1 MKNKEDYIRDL
12 AEVRS
17 MMERSTR
24 FLSLSG
30 LSGVLAGFYAL
41 VGSIIAWRVLEF
53 DPQAVFDSTT
63 GVLGI
68 PTALLPTVV
77 LACLVLFFAAGTAT
91 LLSQRKARKNK
102 ERLWNPVTKSMIST
116 LLTPL
121 IAGGLLIL
129 IYLSRGMVEI
139 MAPFTLIFY
148 GIALYNSGKFTYRE
162 IKSLGLIQLTLGV
175 LAAWQPAYGLL
186 FWALGFGLAHIIY
199 GIYMHYRYDR

>member
-30 LSGVLAGFYAL
+30 LSGVLAGLYAL

-53 DPQAVFDSTT
+53 DPQAIFDSTT
-63 GVLGI
+63 GILGI
-68 PTALLPTVV
+68 PAALLPTLG
-77 LACLVLFFAAGTAT
+77 LACIVLFFAAGTAT

-102 ERLWNPVTKSMIST
+102 ERLWNPVTKSMIYN
-116 LLTPL
+116 LLIPL
-121 IAGGLLIL
+121 VTGGLLIL

-139 MAPFTLIFY
+139 LAPFTLIFY

-186 FWALGFGLAHIIY
+186 YWALGFGFAHIIY